1 MGHRHG
7 RPLVR
12 KVRAKEPFA
21 WPASL
26 WFPVAIRKRLKKW
39 IGASRFDSDV
49 LPPALL
55 PVRSLRHGR
64 DSSK

>member
-1 MGHRHG
+1 MGHGQG

-12 KVRAKEPFA
+12 KVRAKGPLA
-21 WPASL
+21 WPAKMDS
-26 WFPVAIRKRLKKW
+26 
-39 IGASRFDSDV
+39 GASRFDSGV

-64 DSSK
+64 DSSKVAVGVD